1 MNVNEIISRIRR
13 GEDSVTQFKRQS
25 IGVAKLADEMVAFAN
40 AEGGV
45 ILFGVDDD
53 GTVVGLDD
61 EQKKLVNR
69 DLANAAS
76 DGVRPAIY
84 PRTEFHEI
92 DDKLILAVTARTSR
106 GRLPR
111 CIAARCRS

>member
-1 MNVNEIISRIRR
+1 
-13 GEDSVTQFKRQS
+13 
-25 IGVAKLADEMVAFAN
+25 MVAFAN

-84 PRTEFHEI
+84 PRTELRSSVL
-92 DDKLILAVTARTSR
+92 DA
-106 GRLPR
+106 
-111 CIAARCRS
+111 CRIT